1 MTSLKKKAA
10 RSSVP
15 RGITAVG
22 IFLLFGAVM
31 ASQALTRKK
40 TYVKQHL
47 LHNTGCVLAIS
58 VWNDPDAQRRA
69 ENLGAKALVDKAN
82 LYGDLNR
89 WIKSLC
95 TSE

>member
-1 MTSLKKKAA
+1 MTSAQEKGGPIV
-10 RSSVP
+10 RSSWNYSRRHIP
-15 RGITAVG
+15 AIWSRNGIS
-22 IFLLFGAVM
+22 GAY
-31 ASQALTRKK
+31 SQEDI
-40 TYVKQHL
+40 KQHL
-47 LHNTGCVLAIS
+47 LQNTGCVLAIP